1 MSVPSPAEYIISKYT
16 DSPFPYPASFFSID
30 SLLLD
35 GFDFYFDLFWM
46 AGHWKPAILLAARRW
61 GPTWVNKRVCVETDN
76 TQAMS
81 FINKGTCKNPIAMTW
96 LREIF
101 WLSVRYNF
109 HLRSR
114 HLPGKFNHNA
124 DRLSRLLQHTVLSPA
139 VFTDLFSTPQDTF
152 RSWITGPSSS
162 PQLPMPP
169 PP

>member
-1 MSVPSPAEYIISKYT
+1 MLVTQLTLRFVQILLNYLEL
-16 DSPFPYPASFFSID
+16 FP
-30 SLLLD
+30 
-35 GFDFYFDLFWM
+35 
-46 AGHWKPAILLAARRW
+46 ILLAAGRW

-81 FINKGTCKNPIAMTW
+81 VINNGTRKNPIAMTW
-96 LREIF
+96 LREFF

-124 DRLSRLLQHTVLSPA
+124 DL
-139 VFTDLFSTPQDTF
+139 TDLFSTPQDTF
-152 RSWITGPSSS
+152 RSWITEPSLS